1 MGTVVGMKTTIKPSI
16 ERLINQAVAIET
28 ESAQDAGA
36 LGLIKNQLRF
46 ETMGIEFV
54 WGMGNLFQIR
64 PFRGVD

>member
-46 ETMGIEFV
+46 ETTTYQ
-54 WGMGNLFQIR
+54 GNRIR
-64 PFRGVD
+64 SGDG